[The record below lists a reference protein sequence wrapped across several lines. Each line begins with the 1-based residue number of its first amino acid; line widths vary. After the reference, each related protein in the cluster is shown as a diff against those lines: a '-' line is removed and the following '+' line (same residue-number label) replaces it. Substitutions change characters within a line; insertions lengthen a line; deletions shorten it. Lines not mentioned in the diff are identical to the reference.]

1 MSDELRVHVE
11 RFAASINWAHVGL
24 DAGVDLLVEDEG
36 AGGSK
41 VFPALIT
48 SGITRRDYSY
58 R

>member
-1 MSDELRVHVE
+1 MSDELRVDIE
-11 RFAASINWAHVGL
+11 RFAASLDWTHVGL

-41 VFPALIT
+41 VFPALGT
-48 SGITRRDYSY
+48 SGVTRRECSY